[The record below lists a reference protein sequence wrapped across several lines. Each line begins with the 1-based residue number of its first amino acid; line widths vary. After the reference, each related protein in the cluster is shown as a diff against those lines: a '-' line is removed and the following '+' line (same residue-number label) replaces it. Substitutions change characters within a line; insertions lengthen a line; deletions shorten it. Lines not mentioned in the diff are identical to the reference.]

1 MGGPAKGPAT
11 SAAGTPSNRRL
22 EPGRVGLVL
31 FISMEIMFF
40 AGLISS
46 FLVFRLGQWPPP
58 DQPRLPVEMTALNTL
73 VLLISAL
80 TFHLALK
87 ALKASSLP
95 QFRKYLAWT
104 AILGFTFLA
113 VQGTE
118 WIRLVRFGL
127 TVHGSIFGGFFY
139 CLIGT
144 HGVHVAGGLVALLW
158 VLNQAFQGAYSANQT
173 LGVELCRM
181 YWSFVVGLWPILF
194 VLVYL

>member
-1 MGGPAKGPAT
+1 
-11 SAAGTPSNRRL
+11 
-22 EPGRVGLVL
+22 
-31 FISMEIMFF
+31 MEIMFF

-58 DQPRLPVEMTALNTL
+58 DQPRLPVEWTAFNTL
-73 VLLISAL
+73 VLLASGL

-87 ALKASSLP
+87 ALKASSLSR
-95 QFRKYLAWT
+95 FRQYLAWT
-104 AILGFTFLA
+104 AVLGFIFLA
-113 VQGTE
+113 IQGTE
-118 WIRLVRFGL
+118 WVRLVHFGL
-127 TVHGSIFGGFFY
+127 TVHASIFGGFFY

-144 HGVHVAGGLVALLW
+144 HGVHVAGGLIALLW
-158 VLNQAFQGAYSANQT
+158 VMNKAFQGTYSATQT